1 MNKEMKLGLI
11 KEGEFLGTKCDF
23 YKDENNNIYMT
34 REQIGE
40 ALQYK
45 SPDDAIRRMHNREQ
59 NKNRL
64 DSFSTQV
71 AMSRVEGNRDVT
83 RDTVLYTEK
92 GIYEIARISEQPKA
106 NDFYDWVYDQV
117 ILIRKTGGVIDDK
130 DLFINTYCGGL
141 DEGVKTIV
149 KSFMTKVEEQQ
160 TTINKMQPLV
170 DDWSA
175 YMDKNGY
182 ITISKVSK
190 TLNIKGVGRNNL
202 FGLLRRNEI
211 LRANNEPYQR
221 YVDSGYFKTSVGMKN
236 GYPFT
241 QTLVSAKGMSYIN
254 KKMKEWGYS

>member
-1 MNKEMKLGLI
+1 MDKKLKLELI

-23 YKDENNNIYMT
+23 YKDESNNIYMT
-34 REQIGE
+34 REQIGQ
-40 ALQYK
+40 ALQYANSQK
-45 SPDDAIRRMHNREQ
+45 AIDNLHSR
-59 NKNRL
+59 NKDRL
-64 DSFSTQV
+64 DKFS
-71 AMSRVEGNRDVT
+71 VT
-83 RDTVLYTEK
+83 LKLRGTDQKQYDTTLYIEK
-92 GIYEIARISEQPKA
+92 GIYDICRFSRQPVA
-106 NDFYDWVYDQV
+106 DDFYDYVYDQ
-117 ILIRKTGGVIDDK
+117 ITLIRKTGGAIDDK

>member
-1 MNKEMKLGLI
+1 MNKEMNLGLI
-11 KEGEFLGTKCDF
+11 KEGEFLGAKCDF
-23 YKDENNNIYMT
+23 YKDEDNNVYMT

-40 ALQYK
+40 ALQYANPQK
-45 SPDDAIRRMHNREQ
+45 GIDNIHSR
-59 NKNRL
+59 NKDRL
-64 DSFSTQV
+64 DGFS
-71 AMSRVEGNRDVT
+71 VT
-83 RDTVLYTEK
+83 LKLRSTDNKQYDTTLYMEK
-92 GIYEIARISEQPKA
+92 GIYDVCRFSRQPLADK
-106 NDFYDWVYDQV
+106 FYDWVYDQV
-117 ILIRKTGGVIDDK
+117 ILIRKAGGVIDDK
-130 DLFINTYCGGL
+130 DSFINTYCGGL
-141 DEGVKTIV
+141 DEGTKSIV

-160 TTINKMQPLV
+160 TKINEMQPMV

-175 YMDKNGY
+175 YMDKDGY

-202 FGLLRRNEI
+202 FGILRRNEI

-254 KKMKEWGYS
+254 KKMKEWGYV